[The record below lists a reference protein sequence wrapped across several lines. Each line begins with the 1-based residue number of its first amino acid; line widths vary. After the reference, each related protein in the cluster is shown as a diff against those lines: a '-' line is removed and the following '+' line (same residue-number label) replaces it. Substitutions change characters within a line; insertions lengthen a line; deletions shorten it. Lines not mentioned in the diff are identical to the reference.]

1 MKKTILYALVI
12 LLLLPSAGCK
22 KWLDLKPQ
30 DGIVKEE
37 FWKTKEQVQASV
49 IGIYSSMQ
57 EPATGTYGRIDYIP
71 SLSELLFVWGESRA
85 DNISNATFTSND
97 DLDLVNVNIQ
107 SANVNANWRPFYR
120 TINFCNTVIEKAPE
134 VLASDNTFTQ
144 AQLDKYLS
152 EAKTIRALMYFYLVR
167 TFGDVP
173 LKLDATLSD
182 ENISPIAKSPQAD
195 VLAQIVKDL
204 TEAEAKAVTTYGD
217 VASDKGRVT
226 VFTINAIQAD
236 VYLWMDKYTECIAA
250 CNKIIY
256 SQRFGL
262 IRGATINPPA
272 YDYNANWFNALYF
285 NGNSAEGIFE
295 LQFDAQRLNPYF
307 GMFSSTLSN
316 RRWTAAADIM
326 DRLFTVDFTNDQNY
340 DIRADGGSVRAAT
353 STIWKYIGATAT
365 TQRTFDQSYAHWFFY
380 RYADIL
386 LMKAEALNETGQ
398 GQAALDLVYTIR
410 KRANALTETD
420 LNPAPSDKNLI
431 QDFILLERSREF
443 CFEGKRWFDV
453 LRNAKRNNYQR
464 LPILLNMVAISV
476 PSNLQQ
482 SAQVK
487 MQDKNCHYMPIYLY
501 ELQTNKLLVQNPF
514 YK

>member
-1 MKKTILYALVI
+1 MKKTILYTLVLLFI
-12 LLLLPSAGCK
+12 LPIAGCK

-30 DGIVKEE
+30 DGIIKEE
-37 FWKTKEQVQASV
+37 FWKTKEQVQAAV

-57 EPATGTYGRIDYIP
+57 EPASGTYGRVDYIP
-71 SLSELLFVWGESRA
+71 ALSELLFVWGESRA
-85 DNISNATFTSND
+85 DNIANATFTSND
-97 DLDLVNVNIQ
+97 DIDLVNVNIQ
-107 SANVNANWRPFYR
+107 AANVNANWRPFYR

-134 VLASDNTFTQ
+134 VLANDNTFTQ

-182 ENISPIAKSPQAD
+182 ENISPIAKSPQED

-226 VFTINAIQAD
+226 VFTVNAIQAD

-250 CNKIIY
+250 CNKIIN

-307 GMFSSTLSN
+307 GMFSYTLSN

-410 KRANALTETD
+410 QRANALTDTD

-476 PSNLQQ
+476 PSNMQQ

-487 MQDKNCHYMPIYLY
+487 MQDKNCHYLPIYLY